1 MSLVGLTSNIVCSL
15 IMVERPGGK
24 WGPSGPCFQ
33 ALSPIDIQQP
43 SATAAPLC
51 LPIGFLSRRHDLVPS
66 GLSILFAPILP
77 GEYHKRGIDVQD
89 VGAVFAIYSVAV
101 LVVTPLISGV
111 TGFGPRVRMLL
122 LGLGLQ
128 GASAVLF
135 GYAPAFV
142 GEQSGSADGILLLQL
157 ATRAVG
163 GVGQAL
169 SNLAIFSMVAD
180 EFVSDLGFVM
190 GLNEVII
197 GFGFSAG
204 PPVGSW
210 LELLGGFHFP
220 FLVSGLTIL
229 LVTIPV
235 VLALRA
241 EKRRLEDV
249 FSIAESTPAVETTS
263 TNLAAPTPLLAI
275 LRRPGVLLPSGFL
288 FLGTFVFGLVEPIY
302 AIHAKSAL
310 GLGLVSVGYMY
321 AVLSVCYSVFGVPVG
336 WFADR
341 YAAKVSRKTHT
352 KAPSKVYL
360 YTLMLGALLSG
371 AALWLFSQY
380 ESLLIIAGYSRAVI
394 EDENEEVL
402 KTECEAAIL
411 VLLGLGQAALLV
423 PTLPAM
429 KAGAAGVGG
438 DESESETD
446 RIVALFLRTGFIQLL
461 MCNIFQQGGL
471 IAGPMAGA
479 WLRSAVG
486 FETTMLIGA
495 VVVFGYLCGAV
506 GWTVRSM
513 EPDEVD

>member
-1 MSLVGLTSNIVCSL
+1 
-15 IMVERPGGK
+15 
-24 WGPSGPCFQ
+24 
-33 ALSPIDIQQP
+33 
-43 SATAAPLC
+43 
-51 LPIGFLSRRHDLVPS
+51 
-66 GLSILFAPILP
+66 
-77 GEYHKRGIDVQD
+77 
-89 VGAVFAIYSVAV
+89 
-101 LVVTPLISGV
+101 
-111 TGFGPRVRMLL
+111 
-122 LGLGLQ
+122 
-128 GASAVLF
+128 
-135 GYAPAFV
+135 
-142 GEQSGSADGILLLQL
+142 
-157 ATRAVG
+157 
-163 GVGQAL
+163 
-169 SNLAIFSMVAD
+169 MVAD

-241 EKRRLEDV
+241 EKRRLEDL

-352 KAPSKVYL
+352 KAAPSKVYL

-371 AALWLFSQY
+371 AALWMFSQY
-380 ESLLIIAGYSRAVI
+380 QSLLIIAGYSRAVI
-394 EDENEEVL
+394 EDEGVL

-438 DESESETD
+438 SDESESGGDESETD
-446 RIVALFLRTGFIQLL
+446 RIVALFLSVEKCRFPGIKH
-461 MCNIFQQGGL
+461 I
-471 IAGPMAGA
+471 
-479 WLRSAVG
+479 
-486 FETTMLIGA
+486 
-495 VVVFGYLCGAV
+495 
-506 GWTVRSM
+506 
-513 EPDEVD
+513 